1 MNPIAIETI
10 QAGLV
15 NAAPGTGVTHAEG
28 QAVTVPTSRRPVAQ
42 TAPREA
48 RLHMWR
54 KYMLLRAIDDVRS
67 DYFHRQANRY
77 ARHHR
82 APVEVETQR

>member
-10 QAGLV
+10 HADLI
-15 NAAPGTGVTHAEG
+15 NAVPCPSDDHAEAP
-28 QAVTVPTSRRPVAQ
+28 AVTALTSGRPFARTAQ
-42 TAPREA
+42 RGA

-67 DYFHRQANRY
+67 DYVHRQANHY

-82 APVEVETQR
+82 APLDVETER

>member
-10 QAGLV
+10 NADLI
-15 NAAPGTGVTHAEG
+15 NAASGTGVIHAETHV
-28 QAVTVPTSRRPVAQ
+28 ATFSTPSRPVAQ
-42 TAPREA
+42 AAPREA

-54 KYMLLRAIDDVRS
+54 KFMLLRAIDDVRS

-82 APVEVETQR
+82 APVEIETQR

>member
-1 MNPIAIETI
+1 MNPNAIETI
-10 QAGLV
+10 HADLI
-15 NAAPGTGVTHAEG
+15 NAVPYPGVDHAEAP
-28 QAVTVPTSRRPVAQ
+28 AVTVLTSGRPVAR
-42 TAPREA
+42 TSEREA

-67 DYFHRQANRY
+67 DYFHRQANPY

-82 APVEVETQR
+82 APLDVETER

>member
-1 MNPIAIETI
+1 MNPIAIKTI

-15 NAAPGTGVTHAEG
+15 NAATGTGVTHAEA
-28 QAVTVPTSRRPVAQ
+28 QAIAIATSGRPVAH

-54 KYMLLRAIDDVRS
+54 KYVLLRAIDDVRS
-67 DYFHRQANRY
+67 DYFHRQANRH
-77 ARHHR
+77 ARQHR
-82 APVEVETQR
+82 APIEVGTER

>member
-1 MNPIAIETI
+1 MNPNAIETI
-10 QAGLV
+10 HADRINAVPSAGV
-15 NAAPGTGVTHAEG
+15 NHAE
-28 QAVTVPTSRRPVAQ
+28 APAFTVLTPGRPVAQ

-82 APVEVETQR
+82 PPVEVETQR